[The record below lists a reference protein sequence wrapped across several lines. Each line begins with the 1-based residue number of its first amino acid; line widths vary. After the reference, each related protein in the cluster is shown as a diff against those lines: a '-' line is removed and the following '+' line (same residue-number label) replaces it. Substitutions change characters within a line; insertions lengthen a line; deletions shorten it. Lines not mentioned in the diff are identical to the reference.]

1 MWRLYGI
8 FTAMV
13 CFGSCVGSVAFAS
26 SMKYRTLFVQFS
38 IELQD
43 AGLQKY
49 LASDFGRIS
58 LFVHNALLWQSAYC
72 VLYPIELAFLS
83 VAKLL
88 VLDRMVNLAKFKQN
102 PMLQQR
108 ISVASRV
115 VVLLVVCI
123 NVVSI
128 AGGIVTAVNLQSSAN
143 LYAAAIAKYNAN
155 PGVFTALSI
164 IGIDLPK
171 GESSY
176 VTFNKNSLVQ
186 FLSEVVLLA
195 LLIVVFVA
203 TGIVCIRRALAL
215 VIAPSETELEE
226 NRRMMLRQIIGTVL
240 AIFVS
245 FLLRI
250 VYAILVFS
258 ANLWLFKYLT
268 PKQLGVILI
277 DGLTNTRELVSD
289 LQASS
294 PNIDLN
300 CFFLGVYLLKNPEFQ
315 NVIVLLSSPLTL
327 LVALWG
333 MTTLRV
339 RALLFPFIFRG
350 KESIAMATPLA
361 VPTPLC
367 SSETSLT

>member
-1 MWRLYGI
+1 MGRLYGI

-38 IELQD
+38 IELQN

-155 PGVFTALSI
+155 PGAFTALNI
-164 IGIDLPK
+164 IGVDLPK

-176 VTFNKNSLVQ
+176 VTYNKNSLIQ
-186 FLSEVVLLA
+186 YFSEVVLLA
-195 LLIVVFVA
+195 LLIAVFVA
-203 TGIVCIRRALAL
+203 TGIVCIRRGLAL

-226 NRRMMLRQIIGTVL
+226 NRRTMLRQIIGTIL

-250 VYAILVFS
+250 VFAILVFS